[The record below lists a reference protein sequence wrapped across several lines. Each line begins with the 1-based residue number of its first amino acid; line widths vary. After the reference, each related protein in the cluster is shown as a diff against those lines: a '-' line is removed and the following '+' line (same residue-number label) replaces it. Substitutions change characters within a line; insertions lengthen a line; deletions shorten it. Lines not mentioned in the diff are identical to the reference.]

1 MSKAIF
7 VVLSDELFEKLEKF
21 KERIDISDVC
31 SRALMEEIEKLEK
44 EEENTSDKQS
54 TSIDVEISADDYL
67 RLWKMRGVEDGKRD
81 SEEFSYR
88 AFMEILNVYK
98 NLDTLPESFSSEQ
111 VLPGE
116 IYDTILYPRL
126 KELEDVSPE
135 KEAYLKGWVEG
146 VLRTWEKVKN
156 RF

>member
-116 IYDTILYPRL
+116 IYDTILFPRL

>member
-116 IYDTILYPRL
+116 IYPKFVKKERIVYITRL
-126 KELEDVSPE
+126 IFR
-135 KEAYLKGWVEG
+135 G
-146 VLRTWEKVKN
+146 
-156 RF
+156 

>member
-7 VVLSDELFEKLEKF
+7 VVLSDELFEKLEKL

-98 NLDTLPESFSSEQ
+98 NLDTLPESFSYEQ

-116 IYDTILYPRL
+116 IYDTLLYPRL
-126 KELEDVSPE
+126 KELDDVSPE
-135 KEAYLKGWVEG
+135 KEAYLRGWIEG

>member
-126 KELEDVSPE
+126 KELDDISPE

>member
-116 IYDTILYPRL
+116 IYDTILFPRL
-126 KELEDVSPE
+126 KELDDISPE

>member
-116 IYDTILYPRL
+116 IYDTLLYPRL
-126 KELEDVSPE
+126 KELDDISPE